1 MIFLFEKKKKAQ
13 IYSFS
18 ILIINY
24 LLLFKFYL
32 LDFFFKKEKEE

>member
-1 MIFLFEKKKKAQ
+1 MIFLFEKKKAQ

-32 LDFFFKKEKEE
+32 LDFFF